1 MNQRY
6 GDDDLSVMRRLL
18 AVHKSDE
25 VPRSLYVHLI
35 KKTANMSECFHEGMI
50 NTAILRLRA
59 LNTCGNWIESVV
71 YGF

>member
-1 MNQRY
+1 M
-6 GDDDLSVMRRLL
+6 
-18 AVHKSDE
+18 HKSDE
-25 VPRSLYVHLI
+25 VPHSLYVHLI
-35 KKTANMSECFHEGMI
+35 KKTANMSERFHEGMI